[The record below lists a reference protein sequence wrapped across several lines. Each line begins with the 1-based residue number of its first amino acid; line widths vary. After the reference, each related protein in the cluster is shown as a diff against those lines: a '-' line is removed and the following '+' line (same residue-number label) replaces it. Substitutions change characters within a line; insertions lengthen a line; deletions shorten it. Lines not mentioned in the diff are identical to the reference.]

1 MRPSPRDRILLLL
14 KTDGPR
20 TASALGEAL
29 GLTGEAARQQLTRL
43 AAEGLVEA
51 GNETVAGR
59 GRPRQAWRL
68 TGAGHRTFPDGHA
81 DMTVALIDAIGAELG
96 PQALETV
103 IAARER
109 KTQAAYHAVLGTKE
123 TLEERIDALAALR
136 SAEGY
141 MADWWRQP
149 DGSFVLVENHCPIC
163 AAASLCRNFCRS
175 ELEIFRAVLDAPVE
189 RFEHVLSGSRRCAY
203 RIGA

>member
-1 MRPSPRDRILLLL
+1 MRPSPRERLLLLL

-29 GLTGEAARQQLTRL
+29 GLTGEAVRQQLTRL

-51 GNETVAGR
+51 GSETAGGR
-59 GRPRQAWRL
+59 GRPRQAWQL

-96 PQALETV
+96 PQALERV

-109 KTQAAYHAVLGTKE
+109 ETQAAYHAALEAKQ

-141 MADWWRQP
+141 MADWWREP

>member
-1 MRPSPRDRILLLL
+1 MLL

-20 TASALGEAL
+20 TAAALGQAL
-29 GLTGEAARQQLTRL
+29 GLTGEAVRQQLTRL
-43 AAEGLVEA
+43 CAEGLVEA
-51 GNETVAGR
+51 ESETASGR
-59 GRPRQAWRL
+59 GRPRQAWQL
-68 TGAGHRTFPDGHA
+68 TRAGHRTFPDGHA
-81 DMTVALIDAIGAELG
+81 DMTVALIDAIGEELG
-96 PQALETV
+96 PHALETV

-109 KTQAAYHAVLGTKE
+109 KTQAAYHKALEPKE

-141 MADWWRQP
+141 MADWWREP

-163 AAASLCRNFCRS
+163 AAATLCRNFCRS

-189 RFEHVLSGSRRCAY
+189 RFEHVLLGGRRCAY
-203 RIGA
+203 RIGF